1 MFVGQEIDVHL
12 DCFAEKGAM
21 AINISN
27 SICILFFCIELVIS
41 LCPGYQTKPLNL
53 MLLTSAFPL
62 IISFLKVES
71 GQSME
76 PSLPALEAAPN

>member
-71 GQSME
+71 GQSM
-76 PSLPALEAAPN
+76 N

>member
-1 MFVGQEIDVHL
+1 MDVHL
-12 DCFAEKGAM
+12 DCFNEGAM

-27 SICILFFCIELVIS
+27 YICILFCIEWVKLIVG

-53 MLLTSAFPL
+53 MLLTSEFPL

-71 GQSME
+71 GQSMQCV
-76 PSLPALEAAPN
+76 NNNRHFHYFK